1 MNIILNGGQILK
13 DITDA
18 VSSFKSEN
26 YDQFGIYI
34 GDFIYLALFSARKIS
49 KERF

>member
-18 VSSFKSEN
+18 VSSFNSGN
-26 YDQFGIYI
+26 YGQFGNDI
-34 GDFIYLALFSARKIS
+34 GDFIYCALLSGTKLND
-49 KERF
+49 